1 MRRYLQSVLV
11 VAFSALAAAQMPG
24 NGPADALDGL
34 DPVLLVQGKE
44 VTGKSAISAV
54 HDRFLY
60 LFASAE
66 TKAAFEREPA
76 KYAIQLG
83 GLCARMG
90 RTTGGNPSDFLVHDG
105 KIYIFGSDECHKRF
119 AAAPA
124 KYLPAPPAPLPSAKD
139 ASARGRE
146 LLDAAAAAIAP
157 RTVFDAVAS
166 FVETIAQTQPRQQG
180 TVSVSAKTVWL
191 YPDRVRQ
198 DRSTTLMGKTMA
210 SSTVFAPD
218 GMWFVAGQGQ
228 VYPMSAAARPALE
241 LEYGRHPIALLRAR
255 QNHDFKGL
263 ADGTDTIEG
272 TAVRRVR
279 IVHGGLD
286 IRLNLDPKNRIHSVT
301 FRERNAEGVYGDY
314 VVLYSDYRP
323 VDGLQ
328 VPFTVRALFDGQPD
342 PFQSWT
348 VQSAAVNAPVDP
360 TLFAPPAKR
369 P

>member
-1 MRRYLQSVLV
+1 MRQFLQSALV
-11 VAFSALAAAQMPG
+11 VALSAAAAAQMAG
-24 NGPADALDGL
+24 NAPPDALDGL
-34 DPVLLVQGKE
+34 DPVLLVEGRE
-44 VTGKSAISAV
+44 VPGRSAISAV
-54 HDRFLY
+54 HAGFLY
-60 LFASAE
+60 LFSTAE
-66 TKAAFEREPA
+66 TKSTFEREPA

-124 KYLPAPPAPLPSAKD
+124 KYIPRAPAPLPS
-139 ASARGRE
+139 SQ
-146 LLDAAAAAIAP
+146 DAAVRGAQLLARAANAIAP
-157 RTVFDAVAS
+157 PQIFDAMTS
-166 FVETIAQTQPRQQG
+166 FVETVAQTQPRQQG
-180 TVSVSAKTVWL
+180 TATVSTKTMWL

-198 DRSTTLMGKTMA
+198 DRALTLMGKTMA

-218 GMWFVAGQGQ
+218 GMWFVTAQGQ
-228 VYPMSAAARPALE
+228 AYPMTAAGRAALE
-241 LEYGRHPIALLRAR
+241 LEYGRHPIALLHAR
-255 QNHDFKGL
+255 HAPGFKSF
-263 ADGTDTIEG
+263 ADGAETIDG

-286 IRLNLDPKNRIHSVT
+286 VRVNIDREDRVHSVS
-301 FRERNAEGVYGDY
+301 FRERNAEGVYGTY
-314 VVLYSDYRP
+314 VVRYSDYKP
-323 VDGLQ
+323 VNGVL

-348 VQSAAVNAPVDP
+348 VESAAVNTPLDR